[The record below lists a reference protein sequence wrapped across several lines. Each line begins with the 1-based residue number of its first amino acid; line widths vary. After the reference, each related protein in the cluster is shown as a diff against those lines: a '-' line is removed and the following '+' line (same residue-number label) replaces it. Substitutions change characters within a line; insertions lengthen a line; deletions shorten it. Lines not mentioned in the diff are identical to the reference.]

1 MGISLRTA
9 TLAHRGLANLVTSR
23 PLCVSFEITH
33 HCNARCKHCHR
44 GEKIRETRARPERFG
59 ELYRELRPPV
69 VQISGGE
76 PTTRG
81 DLPEI
86 LKAIRQRNGT
96 PYMILVTNGSLLN
109 RDKYHR
115 FRELGIDQ
123 FSISLDF
130 PDERH
135 DAFRN
140 IPGLFGRIRDF
151 ILDLDPA
158 ERRVITLNA
167 VVLTINVRELV
178 KLAELARSWGVNM
191 NYSPY
196 TWMRTNDREFVLKG
210 EDLAYFERVVGE
222 LTAFKQRYDT
232 IRTSDSFLG
241 DMARFFHD
249 ENRPGCRAGERF
261 LVVNPDGTLSPCGL
275 IMGQYGSRRELLS
288 SFSKNNTCSA
298 CNTCIRA
305 STERPFN
312 NLVAGGFR
320 SVNGRA

>member
-1 MGISLRTA
+1 MGTAMRTVA
-9 TLAHRGLANLVTSR
+9 LFNRGVANLVTSK

-44 GEKIRETRARPERFG
+44 GEKIREVRAAPERFG

-81 DLPEI
+81 DIAKI
-86 LKAIRQRNGT
+86 LKAIRQPDGT

-109 RDKYHR
+109 REKFRR

-123 FSISLDF
+123 FSVSLDF
-130 PDERH
+130 PDDRH
-135 DAFRN
+135 DSFRN

-151 ILDLDPA
+151 ILSLDPV

-167 VVLTINVRELV
+167 VVLTINVRELET
-178 KLAELARSWGVNM
+178 LAELARGWGVNM
-191 NYSPY
+191 NFSPY
-196 TWMRTNDREFVLKG
+196 TWMRTNDRSLVLSG
-210 EDLAYFERVVGE
+210 EDLSEFERIIPRLIG
-222 LTAFKQRYDT
+222 FKKKHDT
-232 IRTSDSFLG
+232 IRTSDSFLH
-241 DMARFFHD
+241 DMVRFFR
-249 ENRPGCRAGERF
+249 EETRPGCRAGERF

-275 IMGQYGSRRELLS
+275 IMAQYASHQELLQ
-288 SFSKNNTCSA
+288 SFAKDNTCSA

-320 SVNGRA
+320 SVSARA